1 MIALTFSYNYETLP
15 DDYPRYRSIAVPVA
29 DSVIE
34 SSFEGISFCGQRSV
48 ADMTQKHHPHHAD
61 INDDMW
67 SQIDAVI
74 EKNRT
79 ISGAVIT
86 ALRECQTIAGY
97 LPVELLDYISQ
108 GLNLPASS
116 VYGVA
121 SFYSLFSMVPKGRHT
136 IRMCLGTA
144 CYVKGI
150 KESLS
155 RIENEYKLKEGGTTE
170 DRRFT
175 LEAVRCLGA
184 CGLAPVMVVGQD
196 THGAVSSDKVLEL
209 LEQYS

>member
-1 MIALTFSYNYETLP
+1 MTLT
-15 DDYPRYRSIAVPVA
+15 
-29 DSVIE
+29 
-34 SSFEGISFCGQRSV
+34 
-48 ADMTQKHHPHHAD
+48 HHPHHAD

-74 EKNRT
+74 QENRT

-86 ALRECQTIAGY
+86 VLRECQAIAGY

-136 IRMCLGTA
+136 IKICMGTA

-150 KESLS
+150 KEALS
-155 RIENEYKLKEGGTTE
+155 RIENEYQLKEGDTTE
-170 DRRFT
+170 DRRFS

-184 CGLAPVMVVGQD
+184 CGLAPVMVVDQD
-196 THGAVSSDKVLEL
+196 THGDVSSDKVLEL
-209 LEQYS
+209 LDMYA

>member
-1 MIALTFSYNYETLP
+1 MRDSKPLPFSDL
-15 DDYPRYRSIAVPVA
+15 
-29 DSVIE
+29 
-34 SSFEGISFCGQRSV
+34 RSV
-48 ADMTQKHHPHHAD
+48 PDMTLTHHPHHAD

-74 EKNRT
+74 QKNRP

-86 ALRECQTIAGY
+86 VLRECQTIAGY

-108 GLNLPASS
+108 GLNLPASN

-136 IRMCLGTA
+136 IKICMGTA

-150 KESLS
+150 KEALS
-155 RIENEYKLKEGGTTE
+155 RIENEYQLKEGGTTD

-184 CGLAPVMVVGQD
+184 CGLAPVMVVNQD
-196 THGAVSSDKVLEL
+196 THGDVSSDKVLEL
-209 LEQYS
+209 LDAYA